1 MAVYKAPLQE
11 IRFLLEEVLD
21 YPGQVASLDAY
32 KDFDLETVMAIFT
45 ETSKF
50 CTNEMLPLNASGDL
64 EGLKYDPD
72 KKTVTMPKGFREL
85 YKKFCAQGM
94 IGMAQPVAYGGQG
107 APQLLGTVLSEFQVS
122 CNQSFTMC
130 PGLSQ
135 GAMHAIHSHGS
146 EALKT
151 QYMPKLITG
160 EWTGTMCLTEPQ
172 CGTDLGLSTTKAVAH
187 GDHWKLTGTKIWISF
202 GEHDLSE
209 NIIHLVLARLPD
221 APAGIKGISLF
232 IVPKFLPEGPRNPVF
247 CGGIEHKMGI
257 HASPTCVINFEGA
270 EGWLVGTPH
279 KGMQAMFT
287 FMNGARLE
295 VGVQGIGMCEVAYQN
310 ALMFAKER
318 RQSRSLDPAKRDA
331 SASADIILVHPD
343 VRRML
348 LNCKASTEGM
358 RTLAY
363 WIAQQL
369 DQSFHHPDPAVKA
382 DAADMVALLTPIVKS
397 YLSERGFENVSE
409 SLQVLGGSGY
419 TRDWGIE
426 QFLRDSRIAM
436 IYEGTNH
443 IQALDLVGRKL
454 PVDNGRMYRSFGAKI
469 GRFLK
474 KNREDAALQE
484 FTEPLAKTL
493 ELLNG
498 ITMEIAM
505 KGMTDPE
512 EAGAVA
518 SNYLNLFALTAIA
531 WMWCLN
537 AKACVG
543 KEDAFHRTKL
553 KTARYFFSNV
563 LPETRALVAFIKAGK
578 APMMAFTAEEF

>member
-21 YPGQVASLDAY
+21 YPGQVASLEAY
-32 KDFDLETVMAIFT
+32 KEFDLDTVMAIFT

-50 CTNEMLPLNASGDL
+50 CTNEMLPLNGSGDL

-72 KKTVTMPKGFREL
+72 KKTVTTPKGFKEL
-85 YKKFCAQGM
+85 FKKFCAQGM
-94 IGMAQPVAYGGQG
+94 IGITQPVEYGGQG

-135 GAMHAIHSHGS
+135 GAMHAIHSHAS

-160 EWTGTMCLTEPQ
+160 EWCGTMCLTEPQ

-247 CGGIEHKMGI
+247 CGGLEHKMGI

-295 VGVQGIGMCEVAYQN
+295 VGVQGIGMSEVAYQN

-331 SASADIILVHPD
+331 SAPADIVLVHPD

-358 RTLAY
+358 RAMAY
-363 WIAQQL
+363 WVAQQL

-382 DAADMVALLTPIVKS
+382 DAADMVALMTPIVKS

-409 SLQVLGGSGY
+409 SMQVLGGSGY

-454 PVDNGRMYRSFGAKI
+454 PVDNGRMYRSFGSKV

-474 KNREDAALQE
+474 QNREDAAMQE

-498 ITMEIAM
+498 VTMEIAM

-518 SNYLNLFALTAIA
+518 SNYLNLFALTAIG
-531 WMWCLN
+531 WMWALA
-537 AKACVG
+537 AKACLG
-543 KEDAFHRTKL
+543 KDDAFHRAKL

-563 LPETRALVAFIKAGK
+563 LPETRTLVAFIKAGK
-578 APMMAFTAEEF
+578 APMMAFAAEEF